1 MAIDTDILLQ
11 PETLT
16 LIDTLAQSDT
26 TADIVQTVSTLRRAG
41 HPTERIHQ
49 ALEQVRLRRK
59 AEAKFGPYAQQM
71 LFSEAGLEQAS
82 RLAVAAHH
90 AGRFQSAGIN
100 RVADLGCGVGGD
112 SMALAAL
119 GLSVL
124 AVDSDRDTAAL
135 ASYNLAMFDTVQV
148 AQADALTVDLGGVE
162 GLWLDPARREG
173 GTRLFDPKQWSPSLT
188 DAFTLADSRPSG
200 IKLAPG
206 MDRDLIPDEV
216 EAQWVSHGGAV
227 VEVVLWWGKLAR
239 EGIRR
244 SALVLGSEHSGELT
258 GAQDAPDAGIGPLGD
273 YLYEPDGAVIR
284 ARLIGTL
291 AGMLGG
297 AMVSPGIAYIT
308 SDHEHHSVFAAGF
321 SVHKVL
327 PLNTKTLAAWVREAD
342 IGTLEIKK
350 RGVDIDPA
358 TLRDRLSP
366 QGSESGTLIITRYE
380 GKKVAI
386 VAKRLNSPAG

>member
-1 MAIDTDILLQ
+1 VAIDTDILLQ

-16 LIDTLAQSDT
+16 LIDTLAESDT

-100 RVADLGCGVGGD
+100 SVADLGCGIGGD
-112 SMALAAL
+112 SMAFAAL

-148 AQADALTVDLGGVE
+148 THADALSLDLGEVE
-162 GLWLDPARREG
+162 GIWLDPARREG
-173 GTRLFDPKQWSPSLT
+173 GTRLVDPQQWSPSLT
-188 DAFTLADSRPSG
+188 DAFTLARSRPSG

-206 MDRDLIPDEV
+206 MDRELIPADA
-216 EAQWVSHGGAV
+216 EAQWVSHGGDV
-227 VEVVLWWGKLAR
+227 VEVVLWWGTLAR

-244 SALVLGSEHSGELT
+244 SALVLGADQSGELT
-258 GAQDAPDAGIGPLGD
+258 GAEDAPDAEIGPLGD

-284 ARLIGTL
+284 ARLIGKL

-297 AMVSPGIAYIT
+297 TMISPNIAYIT
-308 SDHEHHSVFAAGF
+308 SPHEHRSVFAAGF
-321 SVHKVL
+321 AVEQVL
-327 PLNTKTLAAWVREAD
+327 PLKIKDLAAWVRKAH

-358 TLRDRLSP
+358 TLRERLSP
-366 QGSESGTLIITRYE
+366 RGSESGTLIITRYQ

-386 VAKRLNSPAG
+386 VARRIASPAG